1 MGKVKAFL
9 VAIVVVVLYQ
19 FIIPESIFRWAINL
33 TYYRGWLT
41 ILIVT
46 PILIHLFSCL
56 LPPIQAGVIWSI
68 RKCTSNNAEV
78 GFTMRIIAVG
88 MILTRVMS
96 VCSLWMARR
105 CKRVYSFSTARVCVD
120 CDGSSV
126 FQSICSPKN
135 DVREDIK
142 RCNKGVVI

>member
-46 PILIHLFSCL
+46 PILIHLFSYL
-56 LPPIQAGVIWSI
+56 LLPIQAGVIWSI

-88 MILTRVMS
+88 MILTFVMS
-96 VCSLWMARR
+96 VCSLWMIGGVKEYIHFLQRAY
-105 CKRVYSFSTARVCVD
+105 V
-120 CDGSSV
+120 
-126 FQSICSPKN
+126 SIAM
-135 DVREDIK
+135 
-142 RCNKGVVI
+142 VVLYFNQYVAIRMMSEKI